1 MTKTL
6 FRRLAWVALPAFLSG
21 SAFAQV
27 VPMIPSGRINPII
40 GLPKSLP
47 SPLIGPYSG
56 AITNLPSVAIP
67 QIALPTALPVLPVAA
82 KITLA
87 SPTAIIAMIPA
98 SATLPSPLRGTV
110 TIANF
115 SAAAEGTPA
124 KAVKPETAAQK
135 AEKLD
140 ELFDGKGKLPKNELP
155 ESPRS
160 GRHISLPE
168 SDLLNEIGI

>member
-27 VPMIPSGRINPII
+27 VPLIPSGRINPII

-47 SPLIGPYSG
+47 SPLTGPYSG
-56 AITNLPSVAIP
+56 AITNLPTVAIP
-67 QIALPTALPVLPVAA
+67 QIALPTALPVLPVSA
-82 KITLA
+82 KIELV
-87 SPTAIIAMIPA
+87 SPTAIVAMIPA
-98 SATLPSPLRGTV
+98 SATLPGPLTKV
-110 TIANF
+110 TIARF
-115 SAAAEGTPA
+115 SAAAEGTPT
-124 KAVKPETAAQK
+124 KPVKPETAAQK

-155 ESPRS
+155 ESPRP

-168 SDLLNEIGI
+168 SDLLDEIGI